1 MKKWLGH
8 TNSMVLSIAAVGI
21 FILLT
26 LFLRSLGGFQLDLTA
41 GKQYTLSDQTLT
53 TIQGVKEDVRLIA
66 FTVSTSQN
74 QKLNR
79 DVTDMLNEYAK
90 RNKKLKVEQYDLN
103 QEPILAKQYSV
114 TAASIVLVQGEKKRV
129 IDIGSLFTQA
139 QGSGEGAYQFTGEE
153 KLTSGLLAL
162 SSTRQGKM
170 VFLTGHEE
178 IPLSQMTELSSSLA
192 QDNVK
197 TEEVQLNQAGSVP
210 KDASVLAIVGPERD
224 ISATELK
231 SIRTYLNDGGKL
243 FMALGFHPNMGSNW
257 KNLDALA
264 TDYGV
269 KDTHAIVVDQEQTNT
284 LGPLWTV
291 PTFGS
296 HAITDKLAAS
306 NLYPVL
312 SLSIALQAGE
322 QKDWKTTLLMKS
334 SAASYG
340 ETNIQGLLNNE
351 TQKDDKDPQG
361 PLDLGYAVEGK
372 DGKPKAVILGTSA
385 LLSDTEI
392 STGGNRDFVLNSLNY
407 VQEHSDGLTI
417 RPRQEQDF
425 KVAYLTAA
433 QAKTVLAISV
443 VGLPLLFAVI
453 GILLWW
459 RRKSA

>member
-53 TIQGVKEDVRLIA
+53 TIQGVKENVRLIA

-90 RNKKLKVEQYDLN
+90 RNNKLKVEQYDLN
-103 QEPILAKQYSV
+103 QEPILAKQYGI

-139 QGSGEGAYQFTGEE
+139 QGSSEGAYQFTGEE

-162 SSTRQGKM
+162 SSTRQGKV

-197 TEEVQLNQAGSVP
+197 AEEVQLNQAGSVP

-224 ISATELK
+224 ISVTELK

-243 FMALGFHPNMGSNW
+243 FMALGFHPNMGSSW

-264 TDYGV
+264 ADYGV

-312 SLSIALQAGE
+312 SLSIALHG
-322 QKDWKTTLLMKS
+322 
-334 SAASYG
+334 
-340 ETNIQGLLNNE
+340 
-351 TQKDDKDPQG
+351 
-361 PLDLGYAVEGK
+361 
-372 DGKPKAVILGTSA
+372 
-385 LLSDTEI
+385 
-392 STGGNRDFVLNSLNY
+392 
-407 VQEHSDGLTI
+407 
-417 RPRQEQDF
+417 RP
-425 KVAYLTAA
+425 YL
-433 QAKTVLAISV
+433 
-443 VGLPLLFAVI
+443 
-453 GILLWW
+453 
-459 RRKSA
+459 